1 MSKDGASEAQGVAG
15 AGASGV
21 RCRDVPG
28 VRWRVAA
35 GILLVAAVAY
45 NDWLLQFWV
54 RTGLDQ
60 RNSYISEA
68 FAADQPHRELFSVVE
83 LATAALVMAAASLV
97 VTAVPWGWSTAGWGA
112 LAAFA
117 TCSVADVALP
127 MRCAPSRE
135 AGCPADSIAHTM
147 TSGLVHFALFASMA
161 AFAISARSSPG
172 GGCRAGRWARWLLP
186 VSMAAAISSTGP
198 YIGRPGGH
206 GIAQRVH
213 LLTVGLWFWLL
224 AAEAWREQRGTRLY

>member
-1 MSKDGASEAQGVAG
+1 MSKDGALEAHGVTG
-15 AGASGV
+15 ADAPGV
-21 RCRDVPG
+21 RRRDVPG
-28 VRWRVAA
+28 ARWRAAA
-35 GILLVAAVAY
+35 GMLLVAAVTY

-60 RNSYISEA
+60 RNSYVSEA

-83 LATAALVMAAASLV
+83 LVTAALVMTAAGLAA
-97 VTAVPWGWSTAGWGA
+97 TAVPQGWPAAGWGA

-117 TCSVADVALP
+117 ACSVADVALP
-127 MRCAPSRE
+127 MRCAPSVE

-161 AFAISARSSPG
+161 TFAISTRSAPG

-206 GIAQRVH
+206 GIAQRAHV
-213 LLTVGLWFWLL
+213 LTVGLWFWLL
-224 AAEAWREQRGTRLY
+224 AAEAWREQRGTRP